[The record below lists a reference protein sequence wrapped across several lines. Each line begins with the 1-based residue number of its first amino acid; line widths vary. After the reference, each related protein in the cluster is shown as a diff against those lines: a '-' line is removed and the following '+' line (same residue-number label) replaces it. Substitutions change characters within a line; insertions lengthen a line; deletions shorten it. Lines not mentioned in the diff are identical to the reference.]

1 MVNEN
6 IEEQILMFH
15 SEQKWSDIANL
26 NCTLTKLD
34 KSRLFW
40 VLPTINDLHWIKE
53 IIDKHEVVC
62 LASIGCGCG
71 LLEWLFEK
79 YSGLN
84 VTGVEVN
91 RSWWCSKYSP
101 PLFLKNI
108 VFISENNKNNFFLSE
123 KYALLFCYFNNSS
136 AFCDYIENYKGNL
149 IFVIGP
155 KSNENR
161 WTDPMPFDEKFNE
174 YGWKLIGEK
183 EMDRTNDYITV
194 YNK

>member
-1 MVNEN
+1 M
-6 IEEQILMFH
+6 I
-15 SEQKWSDIANL
+15 
-26 NCTLTKLD
+26 
-34 KSRLFW
+34 
-40 VLPTINDLHWIKE
+40 
-53 IIDKHEVVC
+53 
-62 LASIGCGCG
+62 
-71 LLEWLFEK
+71 
-79 YSGLN
+79 
-84 VTGVEVN
+84 GVEVN

-108 VFISENNKNNFFLSE
+108 VFISENNKNNFFLSD

-136 AFCDYIENYKGNL
+136 AFYDYIENYKGNL

-194 YNK
+194 YSK